1 MTADEQWFES
11 FAILGMLLAAEPM
24 VIEALTG
31 RIKFD
36 ALSRE
41 SHEGLMAWRDGINH
55 DRVLSENHSSVE
67 MIRRWHTKLAVDAE
81 LGDPLSSWRE
91 LVAYVPRDKR
101 LTLKGAALRAEDG
114 YYHAAVLR
122 RYLENYHAV
131 TDLPDEDLV
140 RLGPQVPSYKERLFG
155 SPTTTDGNRSVFR
168 NVVRR
173 YHLDPQPRVR
183 WFVEGET
190 EIGFIERW
198 AELRRV
204 SLERSGLELINLG
217 GVGKLEDPL
226 VRAFLSLSQ
235 QEEIF
240 VAMTVDGD
248 EQDAQRRRVL
258 ENMSDSGLLPADYVI
273 SSPDFEG
280 HNFSLD
286 ILLEAANIMHPDI
299 EPIDSSDIEALV
311 DQGKADYA
319 VVREAHWRHRCVQL
333 EKGAKWG
340 RALADALSG
349 RPEADE
355 APIHEQF
362 IYLLRGSASN
372 YRFSTTAAE

>member
-1 MTADEQWFES
+1 MS
-11 FAILGMLLAAEPM
+11 
-24 VIEALTG
+24 
-31 RIKFD
+31 
-36 ALSRE
+36 
-41 SHEGLMAWRDGINH
+41 
-55 DRVLSENHSSVE
+55 
-67 MIRRWHTKLAVDAE
+67 
-81 LGDPLSSWRE
+81 
-91 LVAYVPRDKR
+91 
-101 LTLKGAALRAEDG
+101 
-114 YYHAAVLR
+114 
-122 RYLENYHAV
+122 
-131 TDLPDEDLV
+131 
-140 RLGPQVPSYKERLFG
+140 
-155 SPTTTDGNRSVFR
+155 
-168 NVVRR
+168 
-173 YHLDPQPRVR
+173 LD
-183 WFVEGET
+183 
-190 EIGFIERW
+190 
-198 AELRRV
+198 
-204 SLERSGLELINLG
+204 RSGLELINLG

-248 EQDAQRRRVL
+248 EQDAERRRVL

-311 DQGKADYA
+311 DQGKAHYA
-319 VVREAHWRHRCVQL
+319 VVREAHWRHRRVQL